1 MAFKGID
8 HVVVRVQDLE
18 AAIETYRQMLDL
30 EPRRATSEALQAEQ
44 AFFEFPNGT
53 FLELIM
59 PTDEGSPL
67 ASALEKRG
75 EGIHTVA
82 FAVDDQ
88 AQTAK
93 TLEDTGLRV
102 LNGTFVH
109 PASAHGVLVQ
119 LSESK

>member
-18 AAIETYRQMLDL
+18 AAIETYTKMLDMQ
-30 EPRRATSEALQAEQ
+30 PRRAKSEALQAEQ
-44 AFFEFPNGT
+44 AFFEFANGT

-59 PTDEGSPL
+59 PTDASSPL
-67 ASALEKRG
+67 AGALDKRG

-88 AQTAK
+88 AHTAK
-93 TLEDTGLRV
+93 SLEDSGLRV

-109 PASAHGVLVQ
+109 PGSAHGVLVQ